1 MKLIAEIAIGYFFG
15 MVLWEFAGFAIARA
29 GRWAVRQA
37 AEQIKA
43 RTEVA
48 Q

>member
-1 MKLIAEIAIGYFFG
+1 MKLIAEVAIGYFFG
-15 MVLWEFAGFAIARA
+15 MVLWELAGFAIARA

-37 AEQIKA
+37 SEQLKA
-43 RTEVA
+43 RTEGA